1 MKRHCEFIIKVHD
14 SYQPDVSVIALDY
27 FEDDDPGM
35 ILNHFITLATIGLD
49 VSLHV
54 DVFYTEEK
62 ETEE

>member
-1 MKRHCEFIIKVHD
+1 MKRHCEFVIKVHD
-14 SYQPDVSVIALDY
+14 SYQSDDCVIGLD
-27 FEDDDPGM
+27 FCEDDEPGM
-35 ILNHFITLATIGLD
+35 ILNHFVTLATMGLD